1 MAKRI
6 LVPLDQTVDSASVLS
21 FVGDVARGAGATVRL
36 MHVAP
41 VPGNVLSADGRLV
54 AYADQEMARL
64 SAEGIDYLRA
74 EGARLEG
81 LSVEHAMRF
90 GEPVAEIL
98 NEAHEFGA
106 DLIALTT
113 RRRHQLS
120 RLVMGSTAEE
130 ICRRADIPV
139 VVCWPGAQMV

>member
-1 MAKRI
+1 MPKRI
-6 LVPLDQTVDSASVLS
+6 LVPLDQTVDSASILS
-21 FVGDVARGAGATVRL
+21 FVGDAARSAGATVRL
-36 MHVAP
+36 VHVGP

-81 LSVEHAMRF
+81 VPVEHAVRF
-90 GEPVAEIL
+90 GEAVTEIL

-139 VVCWPGAQMV
+139 VVYRPGAQTV